1 MGMPLNLRAIKKVKK
16 FNLPLSYRIY
26 ERGMK
31 LIEAR
36 NVISTQDRLD
46 TRFGTSRLNA
56 VAFDGPILSLSSF
69 VKTDGTIYQIAKVGT
84 VLYSV
89 STTGAHT
96 SIKTGL
102 SAGTKHRGIT
112 ENNRHI
118 IAIESDGLF
127 SWDGTTFTQLGQDAP
142 ATLTA
147 TIAAGGSLT
156 TTNVYQAAVTYYA
169 SSIGFESNAI
179 TSGTVTASA
188 PNLRVALTNIPATAA
203 NALVDKIRIYLKNVT
218 AEGEFLFITEQ
229 NLGTT
234 SYNIDTE
241 STSTSTPPENNGAPL
256 SGGGK
261 YMGFFN
267 SRLVYSGNS
276 SFKND
281 VFFSEEDLPDAF
293 NPNDD
298 QLTLVIPGQGDVT
311 GLGVG
316 LYGDSHLDPFVCIF
330 KRKSTH
336 IYSELGGIPKL
347 TMLSSEI
354 GCVSHDTI
362 QVKNGAVYFLSED
375 GWRAIVDGRI
385 IRDEQGDPIT
395 LGNGDIDDIFSNP
408 GFVYEV
414 NRSTIDEA
422 FSVYYPTLDQYM
434 TWVGEGSNAA
444 FTKCYAYEFQS
455 RGFKPHE
462 FPTIATCACLTEDS
476 TRRPIVIWGTSNGY
490 IIKHSVNEARSDRDN
505 DNTETSIDAYAVLP
519 WGSDDEDFDATY
531 NFRELILRAI
541 VNSGTLTVKTFL
553 NFNFANLADSE
564 FTFPDPNSGFVLDI
578 SQLDVGVFGDE
589 RSIVTSRADI
599 NRVGESLAVG
609 VYQNEMNTNIG
620 LVSLQLDVSKNG
632 IRN

>member
-1 MGMPLNLRAIKKVKK
+1 MPLNLRAIKKVKR

-46 TRFGTSRLNA
+46 TRFGTSRFNS
-56 VAFDGPILSLSSF
+56 VAFTGPILSLSSF
-69 VKTDGTIYQIAKVGT
+69 VKTDGSIYQIAKVGT

-96 SIKTGL
+96 VIKTGL
-102 SAGTKHRGIT
+102 TSTTKHRGIT
-112 ENNRHI
+112 ENDRHI
-118 IAIESDGLF
+118 IAIENDGLF
-127 SWDGTTFTQLGQDAP
+127 SWNGTTFTQLGQAAP
-142 ATLTA
+142 GTLTA
-147 TIAAGGSLT
+147 AIAAGGSLT
-156 TTNVYQAAVTYYA
+156 DTDQYQAAITFYA
-169 SSIGFESNAI
+169 SGIGFESNALSS
-179 TSGTVTASA
+179 TVVTASGA
-188 PNLRVALTNIPATAA
+188 NLRVALTNIPATAS
-203 NALVDKIRIYLKNVT
+203 NALVDKVRIYLKNVT
-218 AEGEFLFITEQ
+218 NDTDFLFITEQ

-234 SYNIDTE
+234 SYNIDSE
-241 STSTSTPPENNGAPL
+241 STSIETPPENNGAPL

-298 QLTLVIPGQGDVT
+298 QTTLVIPGQGDVT

-316 LYGDSHLDPFVCIF
+316 LYGDSHLDPFICIF

-336 IYSELGGIPKL
+336 LYSELGGIAKL

-385 IRDEQGDPIT
+385 IRNEQGDPIT

-414 NRSTIDEA
+414 NRSTMDDA

-434 TWVGEGSNAA
+434 TWVGEGSNTA
-444 FTKCYAYEFQS
+444 FSKCYAYEFQS
-455 RGFKPHE
+455 RGFKAHE

-476 TRRPIVIWGTSNGY
+476 VRRPIVIWGTSSGY
-490 IIKHSVNEARSDRDN
+490 IIKHSINESRSDVDN
-505 DNTETSIDAYAVLP
+505 NNTETSIDAYAVLP
-519 WGSDDEDFDATY
+519 WGGDDEDFDATY

-599 NRVGESLAVG
+599 NRVGESLAIG
-609 VYQNEMNTNIG
+609 IYQNELDTNIG

-632 IRN
+632 VRN